1 MCGIVGIYERR
12 GEPIDRRVLDA
23 MTDRLEH
30 RGPDGRGTYVHEGVG
45 FGHRRLSII
54 GVSDGQQPMANS
66 DRTLFVTFNGEIYNY
81 VALKNELSAAGYVF
95 RTRSDTEVLVHGYQE
110 WGEEL
115 VRRLR
120 GIFAFAIHDQK
131 ARTIFAARDHLGVK
145 PFYYHLTPERF
156 VFASEAKAILVHP
169 RVPKRP
175 DLDSINLYLRYGM
188 FPAEHSAFDGL
199 KQLEPGSTIT
209 VRPNEVR
216 MKRFWVP
223 PALARGEETLSG
235 SAFAEEMDRRVD
247 DTVDAELMS
256 EVPLGAFL
264 SGGVDSSTVAASM
277 ARSKNLDQRPR
288 TFCIGFDQASYDES
302 EHSRKIAA
310 ELQLDH
316 TVETLSIRDLA
327 VLETLVDT
335 YDEPFADASAIPT
348 YALCK
353 MARKHVTVALSG
365 DGGDEV
371 FAGYRR
377 YKKLAKQVA
386 LPKPFRGFAQEASKF
401 YPAELPGSGTL
412 RQLALESARQYET
425 ELSHPM
431 FVLSEVIDRDLIQ
444 RTPKWSIGELFENAP
459 GDTLVAKAQWCDLVA
474 YLPSDILVK
483 VDRASMRHA
492 LEVRVPLLD
501 YQFVEWAARLSAEET
516 FGGGE
521 GKVALKEH
529 LGRRVP
535 KDLFMRP
542 KMGFGVPLEFWL
554 GGDEGLG
561 HVADRLRSR
570 HPKREFYAPIKVD
583 VFERLL
589 SQKSR
594 HDHSALIWSLL
605 FLETWWQKFFV

>member
-1 MCGIVGIYERR
+1 MCGIVGLYERR
-12 GEPIDRRVLDA
+12 GAEVDRRVLDA
-23 MTDRLEH
+23 MTDRLQH
-30 RGPDGRGTYVHEGVG
+30 RGPDGRGTYVHQGVG

-54 GVSDGQQPMANS
+54 GVSDGQQPMANT

-81 VALKNELSAAGYVF
+81 VALKAELQDKGYVF

-110 WGEEL
+110 WGDEL

-131 ARTIFAARDHLGVK
+131 ARTVFAARDHLGVK
-145 PFYYHLTPERF
+145 PFYYHLTAERF
-156 VFASEAKAILVHP
+156 VFASEPKAILVHP
-169 RVPKRP
+169 YVPKRP
-175 DLDSINLYLRYGM
+175 DLDAIHLYLRYGM
-188 FPAEHSAFDGL
+188 FPAEHAAFDGL
-199 KQLEPGSTIT
+199 KQLEPGSWIL
-209 VRPNEVR
+209 VRENEVR
-216 MKRFWVP
+216 QKRYWLP
-223 PALARGEETLSG
+223 PALARGEETASKAEL
-235 SAFAEEMDRRVD
+235 AEEMDRRVD
-247 DTVDAELMS
+247 ETVDAELMS

-264 SGGVDSSTVAASM
+264 SGGVDSSTVAAAM
-277 ARSKNLDQRPR
+277 AKSKNLDQKPR

-302 EHSRKIAA
+302 EHSRNIARA
-310 ELQLDH
+310 LSLDH

-327 VLETLVDT
+327 MLETLVET

-377 YKKLAKQVA
+377 YQKLAKQIE
-386 LPKPFRGFAQEASKF
+386 LPKPFRGLAHEASRF
-401 YPAELPGSGTL
+401 YPAEMPGSGTL

-431 FVLSEVIDRDLIQ
+431 FVLSEVIDREVMS
-444 RTPKWSIGELFENAP
+444 RAPKWSIGELFDNAP

-483 VDRASMRHA
+483 VDRASMAHA

-501 YQFVEWAARLSAEET
+501 YQFVEWASRLSEAET

-535 KDLFMRP
+535 KELFMRP

-554 GGDEGLG
+554 GGDEGLTRL
-561 HVADRLRSR
+561 ADRLRSK
-570 HPKREFYAPIKVD
+570 HPKREFYAPIHAGTFD
-583 VFERLL
+583 RLV